1 MKMINKKT
9 GEAVYFNP
17 IRKNGKDAW
26 IIQGIG
32 PTVVIGRD
40 RQKLKSRTFAQY
52 PQRFAYAV
60 FFPLEKTTLHGQ
72 GGICLPSPKLTA
84 TVGPFTGRTGA

>member
-1 MKMINKKT
+1 MKGVSEMKMINKKS

-32 PTVVIGRD
+32 STVVIGRD

-52 PQRFAYAV
+52 AQAEAYLAR
-60 FFPLEKTTLHGQ
+60 HGLSL
-72 GGICLPSPKLTA
+72 IHI
-84 TVGPFTGRTGA
+84 

>member
-1 MKMINKKT
+1 MKGVSEMKMINKAS

-32 PTVVIGRD
+32 STVVIGRD
-40 RQKLKSRTFAQY
+40 RQKLKSRTFAKY
-52 PQRFAYAV
+52 ALPLAYR
-60 FFPLEKTTLHGQ
+60 PRHGF
-72 GGICLPSPKLTA
+72 SS
-84 TVGPFTGRTGA
+84 

>member
-1 MKMINKKT
+1 MKMINKKS

-32 PTVVIGRD
+32 STVVIGRD
-40 RQKLKSRTFAQY
+40 RQKRKSRVFTQY
-52 PQRFAYAV
+52 HQAEAYLARHG
-60 FFPLEKTTLHGQ
+60 FEGEKYN
-72 GGICLPSPKLTA
+72 
-84 TVGPFTGRTGA
+84 